1 MRGTAPVGAVG
12 ITKEDHSPGP
22 ERKRG
27 IEGVRTDC
35 YTERMSITVYIK
47 NG

>member
-1 MRGTAPVGAVG
+1 MG
-12 ITKEDHSPGP
+12 EEEHSPGP
-22 ERKRG
+22 ERKQG
-27 IEGVRTDC
+27 IEGGREDC

>member
-1 MRGTAPVGAVG
+1 MRILLPGGAVG
-12 ITKEDHSPGP
+12 NTEEEHSRAP

-27 IEGVRTDC
+27 IEGGRADC